1 MTDLPVGLVPLEI
14 LDELLDR
21 RQAQDDR
28 EGHDGHEPPRRRDVG
43 DLLEEA
49 DAEEEDVGVPPKL
62 LEEELGQE
70 REEVVLGRRDPVRD
84 EALPLRLVDEDPPDV
99 RYPGCCGGFRRV
111 ERRIWPGAL
120 VGVAI
125 VHVAAAGALEVGH
138 GRVSLVEP

>member
-1 MTDLPVGLVPLEI
+1 MPLEI

-21 RQAQDDR
+21 RQAQDHR
-28 EGHDGHEPPRRRDVG
+28 EGHDGDEPARGGDVG

-49 DAEEEDVGVPPKL
+49 DAEEEDVGVPPEL

-84 EALPLRLVDEDPPDV
+84 EALPLRLVDEYPPDV
-99 RYPGCCGGFRRV
+99 RCPGCCGGLRRV

-120 VGVAI
+120 VGVSV

-138 GRVSLVEP
+138 GRKSLGVP